1 MFQLKMSL
9 ITLQVMYMNE
19 RIYMSSN
26 LKIENVEGSNYFVNS
41 LVSLL
46 SECMQLRSE
55 IIESIFLAWD
65 YQAIHW
71 AIEAKFLLN
80 ATQELLEQGMI
91 QVGH

>member
-46 SECMQLRSE
+46 SECM
-55 IIESIFLAWD
+55 
-65 YQAIHW
+65 
-71 AIEAKFLLN
+71 
-80 ATQELLEQGMI
+80 
-91 QVGH
+91 